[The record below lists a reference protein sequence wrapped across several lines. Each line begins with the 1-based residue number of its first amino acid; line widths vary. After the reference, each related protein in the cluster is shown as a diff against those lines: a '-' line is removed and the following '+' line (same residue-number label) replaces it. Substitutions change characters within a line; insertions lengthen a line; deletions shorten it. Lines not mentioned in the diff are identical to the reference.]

1 MIKSFLSL
9 FLSGLLWIN
18 PIVVMAQTNN
28 EEKLNQLYMETRDIT
43 YKKTL
48 EIGLQE
54 ATTDKERNEFK
65 KGLAVLE
72 KNPALGSVSVG
83 ESIDS
88 MAYFFLNNLEKD
100 FIAFPK
106 SYEFYKG
113 FRSVFRGQKFNQY
126 NAKCVYNRS
135 NTVPFNM
142 ADFIN
147 GKFPCSAPKNYP
159 RGVSKYKIIEGI
171 EKGLKDLDKKVTINY
186 FETGKSI
193 GQFIMGFLISDA
205 YAIKPGMKGLASTLL
220 IAGGVII
227 IVLGIAVTPIAAIGI
242 PVIALGCGA
251 IVAGIGMGGWAL
263 SDKIK
268 KKRDRPQ

>member
-106 SYEFYKG
+106 SYQFYKG
-113 FRSVFRGQKFNQY
+113 FHSVFRGQKFNYY

-147 GKFPCSAPKNYP
+147 GKFPCAAPKNYP
-159 RGVSKYKIIEGI
+159 RGISKFKIIEGI
-171 EKGLKDLDKKVTINY
+171 EKGLGDLDKKVTINY
-186 FETGKSI
+186 YENGKSV
-193 GQFIMGFLISDA
+193 GQFIMGLLISDA
-205 YAIKPGMKGLASTLL
+205 YAIKPGMKGLSSSVL

-227 IVLGIAVTPIAAIGI
+227 IILGIAVTPIAAIGI
-242 PVIALGCGA
+242 PVIALGCVA
-251 IVAGIGMGGWAL
+251 LAAGIGMGGWAL